1 MKTLKYQGSHRL
13 TWLLLFTSTGQGEHF
28 GIVVSLFHRICQALG
43 SLHVGEWNL
52 QLFQSGAV
60 FLSSPPPST
69 TAPTPPSAPQPL
81 FLGTLSGCFSHLT
94 FARANICKKPYAKE
108 TLRRQIPPSLP
119 VSPNTPS
126 TGSWEECFTPMCSP
140 IFALQRNPRADL
152 LQNGLVGSPCSPRD
166 SQESSPTPQFKSI
179 NSSDRKSVV

>member
-1 MKTLKYQGSHRL
+1 MWEGKGSQIPEKGGRSF
-13 TWLLLFTSTGQGEHF
+13 WRSFP
-28 GIVVSLFHRICQALG
+28 AG
-43 SLHVGEWNL
+43 SRQPLAQQQDAPLVGEWNL

-140 IFALQRNPRADL
+140 IFAFPLFL
-152 LQNGLVGSPCSPRD
+152 LALLLPSTNEGGL
-166 SQESSPTPQFKSI
+166 
-179 NSSDRKSVV
+179 